1 MSYFKSFFVRYW
13 YYFLIGVLLILLIIS
28 SVLLYFSYS
37 EPVKDDIDIIALK
50 EEHKQEEII
59 EVESAIKMCTVDVK
73 GAVKKPG
80 VYQIEC
86 HKNIND
92 ALILAGGKTKSA
104 YTDNINLSKSVSNEM
119 VIYVY
124 TTKEI
129 RAKETTKFVS
139 SEVKVETPA
148 CESEKIYIDTC
159 LKDNASVIESNSG
172 ITKEEKNDNLND
184 AENSTIKNTETKDNE
199 IITDK
204 NEGGNNVINSE
215 TKLISLNTATKEEL
229 MTLSGIGESK
239 AEKIIAY
246 REENNCFKSIEE
258 LKNVSGIGDS
268 IFEKI
273 KSNITV

>member
-1 MSYFKSFFVRYW
+1 MNYFKSFLVRYW
-13 YYFLIGVLLILLIIS
+13 YYVVIGVLLLLLIATS
-28 SVLLYFSYS
+28 LLFYFSYEETS
-37 EPVKDDIDIIALK
+37 QEDSIALVD
-50 EEHKQEEII
+50 EISNEVQEENLDNVTELCSI
-59 EVESAIKMCTVDVK
+59 DVK

-80 VYQIEC
+80 VYKIEC

-92 ALILAGGKTKSA
+92 ALTLAGGKTKSA

-129 RAKETTKFVS
+129 KAKEETTKSVS
-139 SEVKVETPA
+139 SEITVETPT
-148 CESEKIYIDTC
+148 CVSETVYIDTC
-159 LKDNASVIESNSG
+159 LKEESSVIESNNN
-172 ITKEEKNDNLND
+172 ITAEEKTTNNKTESSAKN
-184 AENSTIKNTETKDNE
+184 EESNST
-199 IITDK
+199 TDT
-204 NEGGNNVINSE
+204 E
-215 TKLISLNTATKEEL
+215 TKLISLNTATKDEL

-246 REENNCFKSIEE
+246 REENNGFKSIEE

>member
-1 MSYFKSFFVRYW
+1 MNYFKSFLMRYW
-13 YYFLIGVLLILLIIS
+13 YYGIMGILVILLITTS
-28 SVLLYFSYS
+28 LLLYFSNEVS
-37 EPVKDDIDIIALK
+37 SQEDALALVGEVSNEAQEENLDIATELCSIDI
-50 EEHKQEEII
+50 
-59 EVESAIKMCTVDVK
+59 K

-129 RAKETTKFVS
+129 KAKETTKSVS
-139 SEVKVETPA
+139 SEVKVETPT
-148 CESEKIYIDTC
+148 CENEKVYIDTC
-159 LKDNASVIESNSG
+159 LKDNSSVIESNNG
-172 ITKEEKNDNLND
+172 ITKEEKNESLND

-204 NEGGNNVINSE
+204 NEAGNNVINSE

>member
-1 MSYFKSFFVRYW
+1 MNYFKSFLMRYW
-13 YYFLIGVLLILLIIS
+13 YYIVIGVLLLLLIATS
-28 SVLLYFSYS
+28 LLLYFSYEETS
-37 EPVKDDIDIIALK
+37 QEDTIALIDEISTETKEDTLDIATELCSIDIK
-50 EEHKQEEII
+50 G
-59 EVESAIKMCTVDVK
+59 AIKN
-73 GAVKKPG
+73 PG

-92 ALILAGGKTKSA
+92 TLVLAGGKTKSA

-129 RAKETTKFVS
+129 KAKEETTKSAS
-139 SEVKVETPA
+139 SEVKIETPT
-148 CESEKIYIDTC
+148 CVSETVYIDTC
-159 LKDNASVIESNSG
+159 LKDNSSIITSDKIESSTNESDNKSNTSLNSEVKDNLESSE
-172 ITKEEKNDNLND
+172 KEEESN
-184 AENSTIKNTETKDNE
+184 
-199 IITDK
+199 IIT
-204 NEGGNNVINSE
+204 E

-239 AEKIIAY
+239 ADKIIVY
-246 REENNCFKSIEE
+246 REENNGFKSIEE

-273 KSNITV
+273 KSNITI